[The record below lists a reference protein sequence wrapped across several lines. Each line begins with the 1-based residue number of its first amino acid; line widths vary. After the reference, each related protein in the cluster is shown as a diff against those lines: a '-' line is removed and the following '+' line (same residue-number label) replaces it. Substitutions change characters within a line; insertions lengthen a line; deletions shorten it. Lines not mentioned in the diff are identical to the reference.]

1 MSGRLTSGIH
11 YYPEPVNRPPPLGVA
26 LAGQAPE
33 QDHMANFFDF
43 VRTRRQPNAPVE
55 LGYRTAVVAHMAN
68 SAYRKHARVTAEEA
82 LASAA
87 R

>member
-1 MSGRLTSGIH
+1 
-11 YYPEPVNRPPPLGVA
+11 
-26 LAGQAPE
+26 
-33 QDHMANFFDF
+33 MANFFDS

-68 SAYRKHARVTAEEA
+68 SAYRKHGRVTAEEA